1 MAQDCSTEKSG
12 TLPEIGSACATPAA
26 IPRKMKKPILFIYA
40 ITKNIARWK
49 LDGDFGLVDP

>member
-1 MAQDCSTEKSG
+1 
-12 TLPEIGSACATPAA
+12 
-26 IPRKMKKPILFIYA
+26 MKKPILFIYA